1 MGYYRRII
9 RAINCYVR
17 NIIIIFRIDSTFFY
31 PQQDSI
37 RVGDTLYFLSHTSII
52 LKDTDNGQIVNYGN
66 ADNFGSAIGVIELTK
81 PNIEIGAVDDFRW
94 IILKGKVYTDSSVP
108 APDQVKQA
116 IFAQDNNQ
124 YIISV
129 AIIPL
134 KTGLYSFSTD
144 DLPDVVK
151 NCDRAAISMKITN
164 SDNHLHYLRDTYYG
178 GGAVDDLSATHTY
191 SFKVY

>member
-1 MGYYRRII
+1 LLCTKHYY
-9 RAINCYVR
+9 N
-17 NIIIIFRIDSTFFY
+17 FSIDTTLFY

-37 RVGDTLYFLSHTSII
+37 PVGDTLYFLSTTSVRF
-52 LKDTDNGQIVNYGN
+52 KNSGNGQIIDYSN
-66 ADNFGSAIGVIELTK
+66 ADNFGSAIGAIELSK
-81 PNIEIGAVDDFRW
+81 PNIEIGAVDDFKW

-108 APDQVKQA
+108 SPDQVKQA
-116 IFAQDNNQ
+116 IFAQDNGL

-151 NCDRAAISMKITN
+151 NCDRAAITMKITN
-164 SDNHLHYLRDTYYG
+164 TDNHLHYLRDTYYG
-178 GGAVDDLSATHTY
+178 GGPVDELSATHTY

>member
-1 MGYYRRII
+1 MLCTKHYY
-9 RAINCYVR
+9 N
-17 NIIIIFRIDSTFFY
+17 FSIDSTFFY